1 MNTGATTGEV
11 TVKLTG
17 HRFDDAGVHSSTDP
31 TQLHGEAGSVLR
43 TALILGALALGVLLP
58 NLDAHAQ
65 TGTRGAAGDA
75 PQVPETLTGCRLPL
89 PGGRDRDAG
98 LARLHLANQQ
108 GSRYLLTPSI
118 TLRQSYTDNVTL
130 ANENTESDFITGIIP
145 ALTFCRSGPRL
156 RAQADY
162 QAELFHFWDDSS
174 RDDVFHR
181 FNADT
186 TTTLVQ
192 DRLFFDA
199 GALFRQQPISSRDAF
214 SADNALATENRTDAL
229 TLEASPYVFQSLGPV
244 GNTVTRYT
252 YTRTDFNEG
261 ISDVERHIGSFN
273 LTSPEGTAPL
283 TWQGAVRSERVS
295 RDDSA
300 ISSFYRDDGFAEL
313 GYLLTER
320 FSVVARGGYETR
332 TRSDGS
338 QDRFGSSYWES
349 GIRWR
354 GDRTNI
360 DARYGRRF
368 FGDTYFAAI
377 SHQANRLNLRAS
389 YEETQQIS
397 DRFVIGDP
405 EIRIDVD
412 PITGE
417 PELIQLVDIEQ
428 EVFVSKRATV
438 AASYELPNSV
448 FNVRAF
454 QDRREFVVA
463 EDTTERYGAD
473 VSWRWQ
479 WLPRTALIPR
489 AQWQKIEFRDDRT
502 DTAWLAQVSVAHLL
516 SPNMQAGA
524 TIRRQKQTSDDA
536 SAEYT
541 ENAVILSVTR
551 VF

>member
-1 MNTGATTGEV
+1 MNTGAITGEV

-17 HRFDDAGVHSSTDP
+17 SRLNDTRIREKKDFSP
-31 TQLHGEAGSVLR
+31 LHVEATGFLWTVPM
-43 TALILGALALGVLLP
+43 LGALALGALLY
-58 NLDAHAQ
+58 NLEAHAQ
-65 TGTRGAAGDA
+65 TGPRGATADA
-75 PQVPETLTGCRLPL
+75 RAVPETLTGCRLPL
-89 PGGRDRDAG
+89 PGGRDRDSG
-98 LARLHLANQQ
+98 LAGLHLANQQ

-118 TLRQSYTDNVTL
+118 TLQQTYTDNVTL
-130 ANENTESDFITGIIP
+130 ANENTESDFITGLIP

-174 RDDVFHR
+174 RNDVFHR

-199 GALFRQQPISSRDAF
+199 GALFRQQPISSRSAF
-214 SADNALATENRTDAL
+214 SGDNALATENRTDAL
-229 TLEASPYVFQSLGPV
+229 TLEASPYFFQSLGPV
-244 GNTVTRYT
+244 GDTVTRYT
-252 YTRTDFNEG
+252 YTQTDYDEG
-261 ISDVERHIGSFN
+261 IADVNRHIGSFD
-273 LTSPEGTAPL
+273 LFSPAGGEPF
-283 TWQGAVRSERVS
+283 TWRGSVRSERVR
-295 RDDSA
+295 RDDRD
-300 ISSFYRDDGFAEL
+300 IGSFYFDNAFAEL
-313 GYLLTER
+313 GYLLTPR

-332 TRSDGS
+332 TRAGGS

-349 GIRWR
+349 GIRWA
-354 GDRTNI
+354 GDRTTV

-389 YEETQQIS
+389 YEESQQIS
-397 DRFVIGDP
+397 DRFSIGDT
-405 EIRIDVD
+405 EIRFDVD

-417 PELIQLVDIEQ
+417 LELIQLVDIEQ
-428 EVFVSKRATV
+428 EVFISKRATV
-438 AASYELPNSV
+438 AATYELPNSV
-448 FNVRAF
+448 LNVSGF
-454 QDRREFVVA
+454 QDRREFIVA

-489 AQWQKIEFRDDRT
+489 AQWQEIEFRDDRT
-502 DTAWLAQVSVAHLL
+502 DTAWLAQISVAHLL

-524 TIRRQKQTSDDA
+524 TIRRQKRTSDDA

-541 ENAVILSVTR
+541 ENAVIISITR
-551 VF
+551 IF